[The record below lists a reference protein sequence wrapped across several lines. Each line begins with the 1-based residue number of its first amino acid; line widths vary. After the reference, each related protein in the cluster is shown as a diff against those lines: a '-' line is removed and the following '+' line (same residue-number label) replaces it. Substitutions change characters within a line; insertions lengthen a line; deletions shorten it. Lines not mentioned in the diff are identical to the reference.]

1 MAHHP
6 ARWLAPLALLAG
18 LAGCT
23 ADGASAPG
31 ALTDP
36 AVPAAPG
43 AQPAPANAGTTPAAT
58 GSRLQPGMW
67 EATVANGFKGDKI
80 TFRVAADGVTIQDV
94 VFTGN
99 WRCSGST
106 KIMDVPHVPGSFT
119 VTAGAFS
126 EVKRE
131 PYLAWT
137 FEGRFTSATEAT
149 GTFRSEYDTDCDT
162 YKLNWT
168 ARPI

>member
-23 ADGASAPG
+23 ADGAATPG
-31 ALTDP
+31 ALTDTT
-36 AVPAAPG
+36 VPAAPG
-43 AQPAPANAGTTPAAT
+43 AQPAATGGATPAAAGT
-58 GSRLQPGMW
+58 RPQAGMW
-67 EATVANGFKGDKI
+67 EATVSNGFKGDKL
-80 TFRVAADGVTIQDV
+80 TFRVAADGATIQDV

-106 KIMDVPHVPGSFT
+106 KIMDVPHVPGTFA

-137 FEGRFTSATEAT
+137 FEGRFNSATEAT
-149 GTFRSEYDTDCDT
+149 GSFRTEYDTDCDT